1 MGLSQ
6 TAWVLIAF
14 ILFFVLVGK
23 KLWSSLTANLD
34 QRKKMI
40 ENELNEAKKLREE
53 AQAELNASL
62 KKQKEINKQVLDIIN
77 DAKSTAKQI
86 EADALKKSDII
97 IKRKEE
103 QAKQKINNAQV
114 EAINNIK
121 NISAE
126 LSVKSAKVYIQNEL
140 DSKIQKALY
149 SDSKQKLKEKMTQ
162 IWNLG

>member
-23 KLWSSLTANLD
+23 KLWSALTTNLD

-86 EADALKKSDII
+86 EADALKKSDTII
-97 IKRKEE
+97 RRKEE
-103 QAKQKINNAQV
+103 QARQKINNAQI

-140 DSKIQKALY
+140 DRKIQKALY
-149 SDSKQKLKEKMTQ
+149 IDSKEKLKEK
-162 IWNLG
+162 L

>member
-23 KLWSSLTANLD
+23 KLWSVLTTNLD

-62 KKQKEINKQVLDIIN
+62 KKQKEINKQVLYIIN
-77 DAKSTAKQI
+77 DSKSTAKQI

-103 QAKQKINNAQV
+103 QAKQKINNAQI
-114 EAINNIK
+114 EALNNIK

-149 SDSKQKLKEKMTQ
+149 SDSKQKLKEK
-162 IWNLG
+162 L

>member
-23 KLWSSLTANLD
+23 KLWSALTTNLD

-103 QAKQKINNAQV
+103 QAKQKINNAPV
-114 EAINNIK
+114 EALNNIK

-149 SDSKQKLKEKMTQ
+149 SDSKQKLKEK
-162 IWNLG
+162 L

>member
-14 ILFFVLVGK
+14 ILFFVLVGE
-23 KLWSSLTANLD
+23 KLWTALTTNLD

-114 EAINNIK
+114 EALNNIK

-149 SDSKQKLKEKMTQ
+149 SDSKQKLKEK
-162 IWNLG
+162 L

>member
-23 KLWSSLTANLD
+23 KLWSALTTNLD

-114 EAINNIK
+114 EALNNIK

-149 SDSKQKLKEKMTQ
+149 SDSKQKLREK
-162 IWNLG
+162 L

>member
-23 KLWSSLTANLD
+23 KLWSALTTNLD

-53 AQAELNASL
+53 AKAELNASL

-86 EADALKKSDII
+86 EADALKKSDVI

-103 QAKQKINNAQV
+103 QAKQKINNAQI

-126 LSVKSAKVYIQNEL
+126 LSVKSAKVYIQKEL

-149 SDSKQKLKEKMTQ
+149 SESKQKLKEK
-162 IWNLG
+162 L

>member
-23 KLWSSLTANLD
+23 KLLSALTTNLD

-103 QAKQKINNAQV
+103 QAKQKINNAQL
-114 EAINNIK
+114 EALNNIK

-149 SDSKQKLKEKMTQ
+149 SDSKQKLKEK
-162 IWNLG
+162 L

>member
-14 ILFFVLVGK
+14 ILFFILVGK
-23 KLWSSLTANLD
+23 KLWSALTTNLD

-103 QAKQKINNAQV
+103 QAKQKINNAQI
-114 EAINNIK
+114 EALNNIK

-149 SDSKQKLKEKMTQ
+149 SDSKQKLKEK
-162 IWNLG
+162 L

>member
-23 KLWSSLTANLD
+23 KLWSALTTNLD

-114 EAINNIK
+114 EALNNIK

-140 DSKIQKALY
+140 DSKTQKALY
-149 SDSKQKLKEKMTQ
+149 SDSKQKLKEK
-162 IWNLG
+162 L

>member
-14 ILFFVLVGK
+14 ILFFVLIGK
-23 KLWSSLTANLD
+23 KLWTVLTYNLD

-53 AQAELNASL
+53 AQSELNISL

-86 EADALKKSDII
+86 EADALKKSEII
-97 IKRKEE
+97 IKRKEQ
-103 QAKQKINNAQV
+103 QAKQKINNAQID
-114 EAINNIK
+114 AINNIK

-126 LSVKSAKVYIQNEL
+126 LSIKSAKIYIQNEL
-140 DSKIQKALY
+140 DNKSQKSLY
-149 SDSKQKLKEKMTQ
+149 SNSKEELKAKL
-162 IWNLG
+162 

>member
-23 KLWSSLTANLD
+23 KLWSALTTNLD

-86 EADALKKSDII
+86 EADALKKSNII

-103 QAKQKINNAQV
+103 QAKQKINNAQI
-114 EAINNIK
+114 EALNNIK

-140 DSKIQKALY
+140 DRNIQKALY
-149 SDSKQKLKEKMTQ
+149 SDSKQKLNEK
-162 IWNLG
+162 L

>member
-23 KLWSSLTANLD
+23 KLWSALTTNLD

-103 QAKQKINNAQV
+103 QAKQKINNAQI

-126 LSVKSAKVYIQNEL
+126 LSVRSAKVYIQNEL
-140 DSKIQKALY
+140 DNKTQKKIY
-149 SDSKQKLKEKMTQ
+149 SDSKQKLKEK
-162 IWNLG
+162 L

>member
-23 KLWSSLTANLD
+23 KLWSALTTNLD
-34 QRKKMI
+34 QKKKMI

-53 AQAELNASL
+53 AQTELNASL

-114 EAINNIK
+114 EALNNIK

-149 SDSKQKLKEKMTQ
+149 SDSKQKLKEK
-162 IWNLG
+162 L

>member
-14 ILFFVLVGK
+14 FLFFVLVGK
-23 KLWSSLTANLD
+23 KLWLAITYNLD

-114 EAINNIK
+114 EALNNIK

-140 DSKIQKALY
+140 DNKIQKALY
-149 SDSKQKLKEKMTQ
+149 SDSKQKLKEK
-162 IWNLG
+162 L

>member
-23 KLWSSLTANLD
+23 KLWSALTTNLD

-62 KKQKEINKQVLDIIN
+62 KKQKEINQQVLDIIN

-114 EAINNIK
+114 EALNNIK

-149 SDSKQKLKEKMTQ
+149 SDSKEKLKEK
-162 IWNLG
+162 L

>member
-23 KLWSSLTANLD
+23 KLWSTLTNSLD

-53 AQAELNASL
+53 AQIELNASL
-62 KKQKEINKQVLDIIN
+62 KKQKEINKQVLDIIE
-77 DAKSTAKQI
+77 DAKNTAKQI
-86 EADALKKSDII
+86 EAEALRKTDII
-97 IKRKEE
+97 IKRKED
-103 QAKQKINNAQV
+103 QAKQKINNAQI

-126 LSVKSAKVYIQNEL
+126 VSVNSAKIYIQKEL
-140 DSKIQKALY
+140 GDKIQKTLF
-149 SDSKQKLKEKMTQ
+149 SVSKEKLKEK
-162 IWNLG
+162 L

>member
-6 TAWVLIAF
+6 TAWVLVAF
-14 ILFFVLVGK
+14 ILFFLLVGK
-23 KLWSSLTANLD
+23 KLWSALTTNLD
-34 QRKKMI
+34 QRKKII

-62 KKQKEINKQVLDIIN
+62 KKQKEINKQVLVIIN

-103 QAKQKINNAQV
+103 QAKQKINNAQI

-140 DSKIQKALY
+140 VSKIQKALY
-149 SDSKQKLKEKMTQ
+149 SDSKQKLKEK
-162 IWNLG
+162 L

>member
-23 KLWSSLTANLD
+23 KLWSALTTNLD
-34 QRKKMI
+34 ERKKMI

-114 EAINNIK
+114 EALNNIK

-149 SDSKQKLKEKMTQ
+149 SDSKQKLKEK
-162 IWNLG
+162 L

>member
-23 KLWSSLTANLD
+23 KLWSALTTNLD

-86 EADALKKSDII
+86 EANALKKSDVI

-103 QAKQKINNAQV
+103 QAKQKINNAQI

-149 SDSKQKLKEKMTQ
+149 SDSKQKLKEK
-162 IWNLG
+162 L

>member
-23 KLWSSLTANLD
+23 KLWSALTTNLD

-86 EADALKKSDII
+86 EADAIKKSDII

-103 QAKQKINNAQV
+103 QAKQKINNAQI
-114 EAINNIK
+114 EALNKIK

-126 LSVKSAKVYIQNEL
+126 LSIKSAKVYIQNEL

-149 SDSKQKLKEKMTQ
+149 SDSKQKLKEK
-162 IWNLG
+162 L

>member
-23 KLWSSLTANLD
+23 KLLSALTTNLD

-114 EAINNIK
+114 EALNNIK

-149 SDSKQKLKEKMTQ
+149 SDSQQKLKEK
-162 IWNLG
+162 L

>member
-23 KLWSSLTANLD
+23 KLWSALTTNLD

-103 QAKQKINNAQV
+103 QAKQKIKSAQI
-114 EAINNIK
+114 EALNNIK

-149 SDSKQKLKEKMTQ
+149 SDSKQKLKEK
-162 IWNLG
+162 L

>member
-23 KLWSSLTANLD
+23 KLWSALTTNLD

-103 QAKQKINNAQV
+103 QAKQKINNAQI

-121 NISAE
+121 KISAE

-149 SDSKQKLKEKMTQ
+149 SDSKQKLKEK
-162 IWNLG
+162 L

>member
-23 KLWSSLTANLD
+23 KLWSALTANLD

-86 EADALKKSDII
+86 EADAFKKSDII

-114 EAINNIK
+114 EALNNIK

-149 SDSKQKLKEKMTQ
+149 SDSKQKLKEK
-162 IWNLG
+162 L

>member
-23 KLWSSLTANLD
+23 KLWSALTTNLD

-86 EADALKKSDII
+86 ETDALKKSDIL

-114 EAINNIK
+114 EALNNIK

-149 SDSKQKLKEKMTQ
+149 SDSKQKLKEK
-162 IWNLG
+162 L

>member
-1 MGLSQ
+1 MVLSQ

-23 KLWSSLTANLD
+23 KLWSALTTNLD

-86 EADALKKSDII
+86 EADALKKSDVI

-114 EAINNIK
+114 EALNNIK

-149 SDSKQKLKEKMTQ
+149 SDSKQKLREK
-162 IWNLG
+162 L

>member
-14 ILFFVLVGK
+14 ILFFVLIGK
-23 KLWSSLTANLD
+23 KLWTVLTYNLD

-53 AQAELNASL
+53 AQSELNASL

-86 EADALKKSDII
+86 EADAIEKSDTI
-97 IKRKEE
+97 IKRKEQ
-103 QAKQKINNAQV
+103 QAKQKINNAQID
-114 EAINNIK
+114 AINNIK

-126 LSVKSAKVYIQNEL
+126 LSIKSAKIYIQNEL
-140 DSKIQKALY
+140 DNKTQKSLHSNSKEEIKA
-149 SDSKQKLKEKMTQ
+149 KL
-162 IWNLG
+162 

>member
-23 KLWSSLTANLD
+23 KLWSALTTNLD

-53 AQAELNASL
+53 AQAELNTSL

-103 QAKQKINNAQV
+103 QAKQKINNAQI

-126 LSVKSAKVYIQNEL
+126 LSVKSAKKYIQNEL

-149 SDSKQKLKEKMTQ
+149 SDSKQKLKEK
-162 IWNLG
+162 L

>member
-23 KLWSSLTANLD
+23 KLWSALTTNLD

-53 AQAELNASL
+53 AQSELNASL

-86 EADALKKSDII
+86 ESDALKKSDII

-103 QAKQKINNAQV
+103 QAKQKINNAQI
-114 EAINNIK
+114 EAINSIK

-126 LSVKSAKVYIQNEL
+126 LSVRSAKVYIQNEL
-140 DSKIQKALY
+140 DNKTQKKLY
-149 SDSKQKLKEKMTQ
+149 SDSRQKLKEK
-162 IWNLG
+162 L

>member
-23 KLWSSLTANLD
+23 KLWSALTTNLD

-103 QAKQKINNAQV
+103 QAKQKINNAQI

-126 LSVKSAKVYIQNEL
+126 LSIKSAKVYIQNEL
-140 DSKIQKALY
+140 DSKIQKTLY
-149 SDSKQKLKEKMTQ
+149 SDSKQQLKEK
-162 IWNLG
+162 L

>member
-14 ILFFVLVGK
+14 ILFFVLIGK
-23 KLWSSLTANLD
+23 KLWTVLTYNLD

-40 ENELNEAKKLREE
+40 ENKLNEAKKLREE
-53 AQAELNASL
+53 AQSELNISL

-86 EADALKKSDII
+86 EADAIKKSTAIV
-97 IKRKEE
+97 KRKEQ
-103 QAKQKINNAQV
+103 QAKQKINNAQID
-114 EAINNIK
+114 AINNIK

-126 LSVKSAKVYIQNEL
+126 LSIKSAKIYIQNEL
-140 DSKIQKALY
+140 DNKSQKSLY
-149 SDSKQKLKEKMTQ
+149 SNSKEELKAKL
-162 IWNLG
+162 

>member
-23 KLWSSLTANLD
+23 KLWTALTYNLD
-34 QRKKMI
+34 ERKKLI
-40 ENELNEAKKLREE
+40 EKDLNEAKKLREE

-86 EADALKKSDII
+86 EADALQKSDII

-103 QAKQKINNAQV
+103 QAKQKINNAQI
-114 EAINNIK
+114 EALNKIK

-140 DSKIQKALY
+140 DSKFQKALY
-149 SDSKQKLKEKMTQ
+149 SDSKQKLKEK
-162 IWNLG
+162 L

>member
-23 KLWSSLTANLD
+23 KLWSALTTNLD

-114 EAINNIK
+114 EALNNIK

-126 LSVKSAKVYIQNEL
+126 LSVKSAKLYIQNEL

-149 SDSKQKLKEKMTQ
+149 SDSKQKLKEK
-162 IWNLG
+162 L

>member
-23 KLWSSLTANLD
+23 KLWSALTTNLD

-53 AQAELNASL
+53 AQAELNTSL

-103 QAKQKINNAQV
+103 QAKQKINNAQI
-114 EAINNIK
+114 EALNNIK

-140 DSKIQKALY
+140 DSKIQKTLY
-149 SDSKQKLKEKMTQ
+149 SDSKQKLKEK
-162 IWNLG
+162 L

>member
-23 KLWSSLTANLD
+23 KLWSTLTTNLD

-103 QAKQKINNAQV
+103 QAKQKINNAQI

-126 LSVKSAKVYIQNEL
+126 LTIKSAKVYIQKEL
-140 DSKIQKALY
+140 DSKIQKASY
-149 SDSKQKLKEKMTQ
+149 SDSKQKLKEK
-162 IWNLG
+162 L

>member
-23 KLWSSLTANLD
+23 KLWSALTTSLD
-34 QRKKMI
+34 KRKKMI

-103 QAKQKINNAQV
+103 QAKQKINNAQI

-140 DSKIQKALY
+140 DSKIQKDLY
-149 SDSKQKLKEKMTQ
+149 SDSKLKLKEK
-162 IWNLG
+162 L